1 MTQTWKDK
9 YKFCCVFELKN
20 FWVIKN
26 MVISETSFKCNT
38 LDAVTNISIQK
49 EIAIFILFF
58 YTSQKNKNIAYSL
71 G

>member
-20 FWVIKN
+20 FWVIKS

-38 LDAVTNISIQK
+38 LDAIANISIQK

-58 YTSQKNKNIAYSL
+58 FILHKKIRI
-71 G
+71 

>member
-1 MTQTWKDK
+1 MTQTWKDT

-20 FWVIKN
+20 FWVIKS
-26 MVISETSFKCNT
+26 MIISETSFKCNT

-58 YTSQKNKNIAYSL
+58 KLHKKIRI
-71 G
+71 